1 MPTAEEWI
9 AAYAARLGAAAP
21 AAGEVDAILALAGV
35 AAHASERKAAPVAC
49 WVAARA
55 GVDLERAMTIAQEL
69 A

>member
-9 AAYAARLGAAAP
+9 AAYADKLGAAVP
-21 AAGEVDAILALAGV
+21 AASEVDAILALAGV

-49 WVAARA
+49 WVAAQA
-55 GVDLERAMTIAQEL
+55 GVDLERAMAVAEEL